1 MLQKLLIR
9 NYAIIDELTI
19 TFDEHLNV
27 ITGETGAGKSIILG
41 ALSLILGERA
51 DTSVL
56 INAAEK
62 CVVEAHFD
70 TAKLKTFNQLLQ
82 EHELDAEAQTIIRR
96 EISTSGKSRAFVND
110 TPVTLSVLNELT
122 STLVDLHRQFDNRS
136 LDDSQFMYEAL
147 DAVAETQELADAY
160 RNAYN
165 TFKALQRRA
174 QQIEQEQVSWQK
186 EADYNQFLFEELE
199 AANFQEN
206 ELEDLEIQLK
216 QLSNAELIRNTLTE
230 SCIIL
235 SEGEQPVNTELRRV
249 AQQIQQLSAVFPA
262 AESLAGRLNSAYEEL
277 KDIAQELSHLQDS
290 VDLDPKQLTEMQ
302 TRSDLGNR
310 LLKKHGVS
318 ETNALREI
326 HQQLAMTIAQQQN
339 ADTTLSQLKAELEQ
353 AETALNEQAL
363 QLLEQRL
370 AKAGSFAADINQLL
384 HLIGMPNAVL
394 QIVLEPTDHFSP
406 YGKDR
411 IQYLLDANKSGKFA
425 PVQKAASGGELSR
438 IMLSIKTLTAKA
450 LQLPTLIFDEVDTG
464 ISGEAAKQVGV
475 LLRSLGAYHQ
485 VMCITHQPQ
494 VAGKGH
500 LHFYVY
506 KQMEDG
512 KVKTRVRTLNT
523 EERIRLIAQMIGG
536 EEPSEAALSNAR
548 ELVMV
553 S

>member
-56 INAAEK
+56 INASEK

-165 TFKALQRRA
+165 TFKALQRRV

-206 ELEDLEIQLK
+206 ELEDLEVQLK

-277 KDIAQELSHLQDS
+277 KDIAQELSHLQES
-290 VDLDPKQLTEMQ
+290 VDLDPEQLTEMQ

-318 ETNALREI
+318 ETNALRNI

-353 AETALNEQAL
+353 AETALNEQAS
-363 QLLEQRL
+363 QLLEQRM

-384 HLIGMPNAVL
+384 QLIGMPNAVL
-394 QIVLEPTDHFSP
+394 QIVLEPADHFTP
-406 YGKDR
+406 HGKDR

-506 KQMEDG
+506 KQMEEG
-512 KVKTRVRTLNT
+512 KVKTRVRALNT

>member
-56 INAAEK
+56 INVAEK

-82 EHELDAEAQTIIRR
+82 EHELDAETVTIIRR

-136 LDDSQFMYEAL
+136 LDDSQFMYAAL
-147 DAVAETQELADAY
+147 DAVAETQDAADNY
-160 RNAYN
+160 SNAYGA
-165 TFKALQRRA
+165 FKNLQRRVH
-174 QQIEQEQVSWQK
+174 QIEQEQASWQK

-199 AANFQEN
+199 AANFLEQ
-206 ELEDLEIQLK
+206 ELEELEVQLK

-230 SCIIL
+230 SNIIL
-235 SEGEQPVNTELRRV
+235 SEGEQPLTTELRRL
-249 AQQIQQLSAVFPA
+249 AQQIQQLTAVFPA
-262 AESLAGRLNSAYEEL
+262 AEALAVRLNSTYEEL
-277 KDIAQELSHLQDS
+277 KDIAQELSHLQDG
-290 VDLDPKQLTEMQ
+290 VDLDPEQLAEMQ
-302 TRSDLGNR
+302 ARLDLGNR

-318 ETNALREI
+318 DTQALREI
-326 HQQLAMTIAQQQN
+326 HQQLATTIAQQQN
-339 ADTTLSQLKAELEQ
+339 ADTTLAQLKAEQEQ
-353 AETALNEQAL
+353 AEAELKAQATE
-363 QLLEQRL
+363 LLERRL
-370 AKAGSFAADINQLL
+370 AKAGSFAQEINKLL

-394 QIVLEPTDHFSP
+394 QIVLEPADHFTP

-475 LLRSLGAYHQ
+475 LLRSLGQYHQ

-494 VAGKGH
+494 VAGKGNC
-500 LHFYVY
+500 HFYVY
-506 KQMEDG
+506 KQQEDG
-512 KVKTRVRTLNT
+512 SVKTRIRQLNT
-523 EERIRLIAQMIGG
+523 EERIHLIAQMIGG

-548 ELVMV
+548 ELV

>member
-56 INAAEK
+56 INVAEK

-82 EHELDAEAQTIIRR
+82 EHELDAETVTIIRR

-136 LDDSQFMYEAL
+136 LDDSQFMYAAL
-147 DAVAETQELADAY
+147 DAVAETQDAADKY
-160 RNAYN
+160 SNAYDA
-165 TFKALQRRA
+165 FKALQRRVH
-174 QQIEQEQVSWQK
+174 QIEQEQASWQK

-199 AANFQEN
+199 AANFREQ
-206 ELEDLEIQLK
+206 ELEELEVQLK

-230 SCIIL
+230 SNIIL
-235 SEGEQPVNTELRRV
+235 SEGEQPLTTELRRLT
-249 AQQIQQLSAVFPA
+249 QQIQQLTTVFPA
-262 AESLAGRLNSAYEEL
+262 AEALAVRLNSTYEEL
-277 KDIAQELSHLQDS
+277 KDIAQELSHLQDG
-290 VDLDPKQLTEMQ
+290 VDLDPEQLAEMQ
-302 TRSDLGNR
+302 TRLDLGNR

-318 ETNALREI
+318 DTQALREI
-326 HQQLAMTIAQQQN
+326 HQQLATTIAQQQN
-339 ADTTLSQLKAELEQ
+339 ADTTLAQLKAEQEQ
-353 AETALNEQAL
+353 AEADLNAQAAV
-363 QLLEQRL
+363 LLERRL
-370 AKAGSFAADINQLL
+370 AKAGSFAEDINKLL

-394 QIVLEPTDHFSP
+394 QIVLEPTDHFTP

-475 LLRSLGAYHQ
+475 LLRSLGQYHQ

-494 VAGKGH
+494 VAGKGNC
-500 LHFYVY
+500 HFYVY
-506 KQMEDG
+506 KQQEDG
-512 KVKTRVRTLNT
+512 SVKTRIRQLNT
-523 EERIRLIAQMIGG
+523 EERIHLIAQMIGG

-548 ELVMV
+548 ELV